1 MVNKDMKT
9 CAIIIAAYDC
19 AEYII
24 KCINSVKNQYR
35 IPGWHYDL
43 RIGVDGCKKTA
54 DVLKKN
60 KIKFYWS
67 KKNVG
72 AYIMR
77 NSLINFEKADIYS
90 YFDADDVMLQGY
102 IRYQINI
109 INNVHQAVLLAKYQC
124 DKNLNY
130 INRKPIIETGG
141 AMAFTHEIWEALGGY
156 YGYRCAGDTDFME
169 RLKMAGFKIYESL
182 KGMYLRRR
190 HPKSLT
196 KSGVTR
202 YGGAYRKK
210 AWKEM
215 CWNREQGI
223 IKIKP
228 TIVGLEEIR

>member
-1 MVNKDMKT
+1 MKKI
-9 CAIIIAAYDC
+9 AIIIAAYDC

-35 IPGWHYDL
+35 VPGWQYDL
-43 RIGVDGCKKTA
+43 RIGIDGCRKTA
-54 DVLKKN
+54 EILKEN

-67 KKNVG
+67 EKNVG

-77 NSLINFEKADIYS
+77 NSLISLGKADIYS

-109 INNVHQAVLLAKYQC
+109 INNVHQAVLLAKFQC
-124 DKNLNY
+124 DKNLKF
-130 INRKPIIETGG
+130 IKSSKPIIETGG
-141 AMAFTHEIWEALGGY
+141 AIAFTHEIWKALGGY
-156 YGYRCAGDTDFME
+156 YGHRCAGDTDFME
-169 RLKMAGFKIYESL
+169 RIKMAGFKIYESL
-182 KGMYLRRR
+182 AGMYLRRR
-190 HPKSLT
+190 HLKSLT
-196 KSGVTR
+196 KSGITR

-210 AWKEM
+210 VWAEM

-228 TIVGLEEIR
+228 TIVKLEEIG